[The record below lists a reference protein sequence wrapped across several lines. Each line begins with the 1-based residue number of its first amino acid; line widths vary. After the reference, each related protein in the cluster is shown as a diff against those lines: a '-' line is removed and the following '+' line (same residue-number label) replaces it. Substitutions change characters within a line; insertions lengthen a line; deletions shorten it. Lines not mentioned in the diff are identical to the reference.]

1 VSRKRPIRGGR
12 QRASKR
18 RRRVPSC
25 RMRVR
30 VRRKCNGR
38 DLEVAGE
45 FRISLILRLL
55 MILIVIVAVRLKVTR
70 VLHLI
75 MGLSWLLV
83 LVLILIRIVGALGV
97 VAICTPV
104 AGNWNGR
111 LVHLG
116 HLGLMSISFMSHVC
130 TRESQRVLSA
140 NNRPSIL
147 LLEPSAPM
155 HE

>member
-1 VSRKRPIRGGR
+1 
-12 QRASKR
+12 
-18 RRRVPSC
+18 
-25 RMRVR
+25 M
-30 VRRKCNGR
+30 
-38 DLEVAGE
+38 AGE
-45 FRISLILRLL
+45 FCISLILRLL
-55 MILIVIVAVRLKVTR
+55 VTLIVIVAVRLKVTR

-116 HLGLMSISFMSHVC
+116 HLGLGFMSHVR